1 MARMDAERKLGE
13 AEESLRKLGVAVDS
27 QTQIIKEDVH
37 QEMVVNVRKLK
48 REIFQYTCLYYVF
61 QSC

>member
-27 QTQIIKEDVH
+27 QTQIIKEDIH

-48 REIFQYTCLYYVF
+48 RENL
-61 QSC
+61 